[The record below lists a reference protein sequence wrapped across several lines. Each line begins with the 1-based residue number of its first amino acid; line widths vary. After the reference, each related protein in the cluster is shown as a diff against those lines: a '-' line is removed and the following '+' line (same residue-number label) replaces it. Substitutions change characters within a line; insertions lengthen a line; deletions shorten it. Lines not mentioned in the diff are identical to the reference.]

1 MSEQA
6 QSIEVIETRSPAG
19 TERFGRSLA
28 GRLSRGDCVA
38 LVGDLGAGKTALVRG
53 IAAGLGL
60 DDRHM
65 VSSPTF
71 VLCQEYPA
79 RVVVYHLDL
88 YRMSEPG
95 AELEDLGLDEML
107 QEGVVL
113 VEWAD
118 RAMDHLPR
126 PLWQVS
132 IAITGPRRRRF
143 QIRRLTH
150 SDAPAEAQKESP

>member
-1 MSEQA
+1 MVNDQCE
-6 QSIEVIETRSPAG
+6 IVETRSPAG

-28 GRLSRGDCVA
+28 RRLRRGDCVA

-79 RVVVYHLDL
+79 AVTVYHLDL
-88 YRMSEPG
+88 YRMTDAG
-95 AELEDLGLDEML
+95 AELEDLGLAEML
-107 QEGVVL
+107 QDGVVL

-118 RAMDHLPR
+118 RALDHLPR
-126 PLWQVS
+126 PLWQVG
-132 IAITGPRRRRF
+132 ITITGPRRRRLEV
-143 QIRRLTH
+143 RRI
-150 SDAPAEAQKESP
+150 E

>member
-19 TERFGRSLA
+19 TERFGRLLA
-28 GRLSRGDCVA
+28 RRLGRGDCIA

-60 DDRHM
+60 ADRHM

-79 RVVVYHLDL
+79 AVTVFHLDL
-88 YRMSEPG
+88 YRMSDPG
-95 AELEDLGLDEML
+95 PELEDLGLAEML

-118 RAMDHLPR
+118 RAIDHLPR

-132 IAITGPRRRRF
+132 LSITGPRHRRIE
-143 QIRRLTH
+143 IRRI
-150 SDAPAEAQKESP
+150 E